1 MDGTEKAREFNE
13 IAKSI
18 HLTQKQKQ
26 DYVDSLTEKEM
37 RYILKAVATVWVSK
51 TE

>member
-1 MDGTEKAREFNE
+1 MDGVEKAREFDE

-37 RYILKAVATVWVSK
+37 RNILKAVTNVWVSK